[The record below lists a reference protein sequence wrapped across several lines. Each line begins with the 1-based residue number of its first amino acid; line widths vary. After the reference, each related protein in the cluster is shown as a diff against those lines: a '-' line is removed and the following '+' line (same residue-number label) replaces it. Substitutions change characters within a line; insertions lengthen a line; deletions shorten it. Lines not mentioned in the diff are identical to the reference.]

1 MDTETYPVS
10 AQALET
16 TSVCEIPFERLDE
29 LSEQLPQ
36 LRRQLMRLMS
46 REIRDDQQMMLL
58 LSKKTADERIATF
71 LVNLSARFRARGF
84 SAQQFRLAMSRNEIG
99 NYLGLAVET
108 VSRVFTRFQQNGL
121 ISAEGKEVHI
131 LDSIEPAPSPAA
143 SWKAEAP
150 ANRQRARLSAGPLYD
165 GPRKTPSPGSSM
177 IFDEFTLK
185 SQIRAVP
192 DFPKPGVV
200 FRDITPLFQ
209 SPRALRMTVDSFV
222 QRYIEA
228 DFSHIGAMDAR
239 GFLIGSAVAYALN
252 KPLVLF
258 RKQGKLPADVLA
270 EGYQTEYG
278 EAFLEVH
285 ADSLCEGDSVLIF
298 DDLIATGGT
307 LLAAASLVRRLG
319 ARVFEAAAIIDLP
332 ELGGST
338 RLQDAGISTFSLTA
352 FALDER

>member
-1 MDTETYPVS
+1 
-10 AQALET
+10 
-16 TSVCEIPFERLDE
+16 
-29 LSEQLPQ
+29 
-36 LRRQLMRLMS
+36 
-46 REIRDDQQMMLL
+46 
-58 LSKKTADERIATF
+58 
-71 LVNLSARFRARGF
+71 
-84 SAQQFRLAMSRNEIG
+84 
-99 NYLGLAVET
+99 
-108 VSRVFTRFQQNGL
+108 
-121 ISAEGKEVHI
+121 
-131 LDSIEPAPSPAA
+131 
-143 SWKAEAP
+143 
-150 ANRQRARLSAGPLYD
+150 
-165 GPRKTPSPGSSM
+165 M

-258 RKQGKLPADVLA
+258 
-270 EGYQTEYG
+270 
-278 EAFLEVH
+278 
-285 ADSLCEGDSVLIF
+285 
-298 DDLIATGGT
+298 
-307 LLAAASLVRRLG
+307 
-319 ARVFEAAAIIDLP
+319 FEAAAIIDLP

>member
-1 MDTETYPVS
+1 
-10 AQALET
+10 
-16 TSVCEIPFERLDE
+16 
-29 LSEQLPQ
+29 
-36 LRRQLMRLMS
+36 
-46 REIRDDQQMMLL
+46 
-58 LSKKTADERIATF
+58 
-71 LVNLSARFRARGF
+71 
-84 SAQQFRLAMSRNEIG
+84 
-99 NYLGLAVET
+99 
-108 VSRVFTRFQQNGL
+108 
-121 ISAEGKEVHI
+121 
-131 LDSIEPAPSPAA
+131 
-143 SWKAEAP
+143 
-150 ANRQRARLSAGPLYD
+150 
-165 GPRKTPSPGSSM
+165 M

-209 SPRALRMTVDSFV
+209 SPRALTVDSFV